1 MVQKVAAIYCRVST
15 DDQSC
20 ERQERDLT
28 EYAAK
33 LGYEVLVVLKETAS
47 GAKNDRQVRKEIL
60 RLAQSRKID
69 VILVTEMSRWGRST
83 IDLIGSL
90 QELQSWG
97 VSLIAQTGMTFDL
110 STAQG
115 KLIAQVMAS
124 FAEFERDLI
133 RERVKSGIASAKS
146 KGRKIGRQQGE
157 NIKADKY
164 SDAVMKLVAAGKS
177 YRAIAAE
184 LKLSK
189 TTVNKIVREYRDI
202 ESVA

>member
-20 ERQERDLT
+20 ERQERDLK
-28 EYAAK
+28 EYAEK
-33 LGYEVLVVLKETAS
+33 LGFDVLVVLKETAS
-47 GAKNDRQVRKEIL
+47 GAKNDRQLRKEVL

-69 VILVTEMSRWGRST
+69 AILVTEMSRWGRST

-97 VSLIAQTGMTFDL
+97 VSLIAQNGMTFDL

-115 KLIAQVMAS
+115 KLIAGIMAS
-124 FAEFERDLI
+124 LAEFERDLI
-133 RERVKSGIASAKS
+133 RERVKSGIASAKAN
-146 KGRKIGRQQGE
+146 GRKIGRQKGE

-164 SDAVMKLVAAGKS
+164 SAAVMKLVSEGKS
-177 YRAIAAE
+177 YRFIAE
-184 LKLSK
+184 QLDLSK
-189 TTVNKIVREYRDI
+189 TTVNKIVKANQPT